1 MSSIQFE
8 ALLEA
13 NGEGGAWPLI
23 FIPVDCVEAFGT
35 KGRLSVKGTLNGF
48 PFQSSIFP
56 NGDGTHHLMINKQ
69 MREGA
74 KAKVGDTLA
83 VTMEADT
90 GPRVV
95 SVPDDLQRALSGH
108 AEASAIF
115 EKLAYS
121 HKKEYVEWI
130 EQAKREETRAG
141 RIQKTVEM
149 LVEGKR
155 VKS

>member
-8 ALLEA
+8 VTLEA
-13 NGEGGAWPLI
+13 EGPDGAWPRI
-23 FIPVDCVEAFGT
+23 YIPVNCIAAFGT
-35 KGRLSVKGTLNGF
+35 KGRLSVTGTLNGF
-48 PFQSSIFP
+48 PFQISIFP
-56 NGDGTHHLMINKQ
+56 NGDGTHHMMVNKQ

-74 KAKVGDTLA
+74 KVKMGDTLV

-90 GPRVV
+90 SPRLVN
-95 SVPDDLQRALSGH
+95 VPDDLQSALSEN

-130 EQAKREETRAG
+130 EQAKREETRAN
-141 RIQKTVEM
+141 RIARTVEM

>member
-23 FIPVDCVEAFGT
+23 YIPVDCIAALGA
-35 KGRLSVKGTLNGF
+35 KGRLCVKGTLNGF
-48 PFQSSIFP
+48 PYQSSIFP
-56 NGDGTHHLMINKQ
+56 NGDGTHHLMVNKQ
-69 MREGA
+69 MRQGA

-83 VTMEADT
+83 VLMEADT

-95 SVPDDLQRALSGH
+95 NVPGDLQRALSDNT
-108 AEASAIF
+108 EASAIF

-149 LVEGKR
+149 LLEGKR